1 MNPLKTLA
9 TKLLGMGGGQLMEGA
24 GKLMAQVDDLSIG
37 EGEKAEM
44 RAKLMEKLIDSQ
56 IVSQQNVNAEISST
70 HWLAANWRPL
80 LAVQWGFILTY
91 TYWFGPMLNLPV
103 VDLDSTIYNLLVIC
117 LTGYG
122 SLRTVEKV
130 AGKVIP
136 YYTAK
141 QLRKLAKAG
150 IEGEPNG

>member
-1 MNPLKTLA
+1 MNPLKALA
-9 TKLLGMGGGQLMEGA
+9 TKFLGMGGYKLMDGA
-24 GKLMAQVDDLSIG
+24 GKLMAQVDNLSIG

-44 RAKLMEKLIDSQ
+44 RAKLMEKLIESQ
-56 IVSQQNVNAEISST
+56 IVSQQNVHAEIASP

-91 TYWFGPMLNLPV
+91 TYWIGPMTGWPV
-103 VDLDSTIYNLLVIC
+103 VELDDKVYNLLVIC

-122 SLRTVEKV
+122 SLRTAEKV

-136 YYTAK
+136 YFTAK

-150 IEGEPNG
+150 VEELK